1 MNKKMQIY
9 KRLSALILMISTPI
23 FQGCEA
29 IKLNVR
35 SSFRMPSED
44 KNIQKTILELK
55 IKKESATQQ
64 NLESKIDK
72 YNRANSK
79 VPNTVAQQ
87 DINDLET
94 ELLESKIESEII
106 MTQLEALD
114 LSNPMNQDDN

>member
-1 MNKKMQIY
+1 MQIY
-9 KRLSALILMISTPI
+9 KRLGALILMISTPI

-29 IKLNVR
+29 IKLNIR
-35 SSFRMPSED
+35 SSFRMPNED
-44 KNIQKTILELK
+44 KDVQKTILELK
-55 IKKESATQQ
+55 IKKESATQK

-79 VPNTVAQQ
+79 VPNAVAQQ

-94 ELLESKIESEII
+94 ELMESKIESEII